1 MNLEILDFADSFLG
15 EESTSEESASEVEG
29 AASPSSSWDR
39 WRGLRRFEEGDE
51 EEEEEEEEE
60 ES

>member
-15 EESTSEESASEVEG
+15 EEPTSEESASEVEG
-29 AASPSSSWDR
+29 AASSSLWNR
-39 WRGLRRFEEGDE
+39 WRRLRCFEEGDE